1 MRLSLSSCGGQFER
15 GKWFSIL
22 VPTMV
27 RTEGHGKTQA
37 AQALAGGQ
45 LASAGT
51 TFWPLNSRVSVSLL
65 RARSQGAARGRQGSG
80 TAVAVT
86 AEGRVTAQPGVGWL
100 QLAWAGCS
108 LADMLV
114 SMAASPSSSRKR
126 KLGEGG
132 A

>member
-1 MRLSLSSCGGQFER
+1 
-15 GKWFSIL
+15 
-22 VPTMV
+22 MV

-65 RARSQGAARGRQGSG
+65 RAQSQGAARGRQGSG

-86 AEGRVTAQPGVGWL
+86 DGLGHCTAGGGV
-100 QLAWAGCS
+100 AAAG
-108 LADMLV
+108 LGGV
-114 SMAASPSSSRKR
+114 QSR
-126 KLGEGG
+126 
-132 A
+132 